1 MLLLLFVFPVAGCG
15 RATDQQG
22 SAPAETASP
31 RMRGQR
37 PNHPPKPIDDGNR
50 YTAESGKVRP
60 PENVAW
66 DRGPASI
73 GTLSITAPVHGSVS
87 EDSGL
92 LLGSPVPPLVDLPL
106 VAGASPASFRDGRL
120 LLVHFWEPWNLLSRQ
135 SVLLLTRLQNEF
147 PDSIHVLHIAAA
159 DARTVTEFLDET
171 ALSTEKPRRE
181 HLDGTF
187 LADTQRQM
195 MRTWKVSSGAAALP
209 VVYLTDAAGILQWS
223 GPALRSE
230 RPVKALVSG
239 TWNVESAA
247 LAAGTLQE
255 IERGILQNTA
265 RDLTGKA
272 RQLMEVAPD
281 DPEGGIVLLDLL
293 LASEKY
299 GELKDVAQRAFE
311 ACGNDV
317 DALNSLAWMLVA
329 ASESPRVPLETALQ
343 AANKAVQLSGRRTDT
358 LETLARVYFRRRSF
372 REAAAIQRE
381 AVAGTAAE
389 KRRLPA
395 AILREYEQ
403 AGR

>member
-1 MLLLLFVFPVAGCG
+1 
-15 RATDQQG
+15 
-22 SAPAETASP
+22 
-31 RMRGQR
+31 
-37 PNHPPKPIDDGNR
+37 
-50 YTAESGKVRP
+50 
-60 PENVAW
+60 
-66 DRGPASI
+66 
-73 GTLSITAPVHGSVS
+73 
-87 EDSGL
+87 
-92 LLGSPVPPLVDLPL
+92 
-106 VAGASPASFRDGRL
+106 
-120 LLVHFWEPWNLLSRQ
+120 
-135 SVLLLTRLQNEF
+135 
-147 PDSIHVLHIAAA
+147 
-159 DARTVTEFLDET
+159 
-171 ALSTEKPRRE
+171 
-181 HLDGTF
+181 
-187 LADTQRQM
+187 
-195 MRTWKVSSGAAALP
+195 
-209 VVYLTDAAGILQWS
+209 
-223 GPALRSE
+223 
-230 RPVKALVSG
+230 VKALVSG
-239 TWNVESAA
+239 TWNLESAA
-247 LAAGTLQE
+247 LAAGTRQE

-281 DPEGGIVLLDLL
+281 DPEGAIVLLDLL

-358 LETLARVYFRRRSF
+358 LETLARVHFRRRSF